1 VSFMLNSVVFLLLG
15 LRVHLRELADAWQA
29 ILLAY
34 LAVTIG
40 RAIMILGV
48 SALLRP
54 TRERLEEG
62 WSRILVLGGLRGAL
76 SMVLALS
83 LAPNFPA
90 RDQIVTITFGV
101 VIVSILLQGS
111 ATALEITRMSRR
123 AAASS

>member
-1 VSFMLNSVVFLLLG
+1 
-15 LRVHLRELADAWQA
+15 
-29 ILLAY
+29 
-34 LAVTIG
+34 
-40 RAIMILGV
+40 MILGV

-62 WSRILVLGGLRGAL
+62 WSRILVLGGLRGAI

-83 LAPNFPA
+83 LSPSFPA

-111 ATALEITRMSRR
+111 ATALTIVRMSRQVTST
-123 AAASS
+123 ADVGDATAMASSSS